1 MSAPYPNTNLSEDQ
15 QGQNNQQQQ
24 QQSITPPSTTEES
37 EGMQIGDILTYIRK
51 NLSYWYLFVIGAAIA
66 LTAAHYKNKRWTP
79 IYQTKAQVMIDEG
92 KFGSGLMSG
101 FSVQQGYRNVN
112 NQIILFGSRDLIR
125 RAINKLPFTVNCY
138 TRTKYK
144 TESLYGRTPVT
155 IIDEEITPL
164 AYGKEYIILDNND
177 NTSYTIAWKEGE
189 QIQKA
194 TGKYGFLSKFP
205 LFTIK
210 VELNDRY
217 YPGFR
222 FRFTFQRIDD
232 LIADYSGRLSFDFVM
247 QGSSVLN
254 VGTSSGDYLKDIDFI
269 NALCEEFLQLSL
281 DRKNEAAEKTI
292 NFIDSQ
298 MGSVTD
304 SLIVSERDL
313 KRYRMSNNIMDM
325 SSYSSEVMNDNKK
338 YENQKETYETRR
350 KYFNYVLNLLDN
362 NNGKEII
369 AVPQSV
375 GISDGTLASF
385 IGRYNDL
392 VLKKMEIGEKN
403 PYYAK
408 YNEQME
414 QLRMNVI
421 ALTNNMRY
429 VMDME
434 ERELERKT
442 RENRAQIIDLPD
454 KQREMGEYERRFNF
468 QDKYYTYLLQRRSES
483 EVQKASNVAD
493 NLIVERAR
501 TLGVINGDEQASTET
516 LYLAIGLLIPLAF
529 ALFRIFMNDK
539 VEDKRDIEK
548 HSPYPYFGSIR
559 HSKSK
564 SRIPVQNNPRS
575 GLAESYRVIRTRIEF
590 VLRRSHPTMIL
601 ITSAE
606 SGDGKTTF
614 ALNFA
619 AMYAHTKRKTLLIDL
634 DLRKPS
640 LIDRL
645 NLPNDKRIGLS
656 NYLIDQIEDW
666 HDLIIRND
674 RYNFDMIYGGTVPPN
689 PGELIRSEKLTK
701 LLEILKQEYD
711 HIVIDTSPIGLVADA
726 YSMMFN
732 VDCNIFITRSE
743 KTNKNFFRSILQ
755 QLKTDK
761 VQKLFVVLNDVDHS
775 KASYYNYHEY
785 GRRSYYMRKDEYH
798 NYTQE
803 YFKEDEDDG
812 DEQKKASLWKRM
824 KTKFKELKKEYY

>member
-15 QGQNNQQQQ
+15 QDQNNQQQQ

-51 NLSYWYLFVIGAAIA
+51 ILSYWYLFVIGAAIA

-619 AMYAHTKRKTLLIDL
+619 AMYAHTKRKTLLVDL

>member
-51 NLSYWYLFVIGAAIA
+51 ILSYWYLFVIGAAIA

-619 AMYAHTKRKTLLIDL
+619 AMYAHTKRKTLLVDL